1 MVFSEIIND
10 KEYFKEDVS
19 FMRRK
24 RMMITGIIS
33 IALGISL
40 VGCGGGK
47 EKNTRESETE
57 QVTEETSVD
66 ERADDISADDG
77 NDTVWE
83 NTTEEN
89 GSEES
94 TEFSIP
100 V

>member
-1 MVFSEIIND
+1 MLPMVYSLQLSILDKNGVFEIIND

-47 EKNTRESETE
+47 ENKIPES
-57 QVTEETSVD
+57 
-66 ERADDISADDG
+66 RRR
-77 NDTVWE
+77 NR
-83 NTTEEN
+83 
-89 GSEES
+89 
-94 TEFSIP
+94 
-100 V
+100 